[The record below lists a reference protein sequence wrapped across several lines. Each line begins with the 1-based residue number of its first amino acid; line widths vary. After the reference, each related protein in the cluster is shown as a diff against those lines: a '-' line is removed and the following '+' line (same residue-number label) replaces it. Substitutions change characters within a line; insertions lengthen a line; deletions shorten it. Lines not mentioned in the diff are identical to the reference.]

1 MSLPL
6 FSLCHF
12 QQLQVLAASLPLAQ
26 WKELWLDRGSYV
38 DEKVRFETW
47 RSLSCYFLKKKKHC
61 LEGWEWGEQ
70 ITVAYSNI
78 SLLDS
83 FSVNTVKRLVEY
95 EKVFMYYIVFYV
107 LFLLFFFTIYQTLF
121 ALKLLYLILLYLLQ
135 WQ

>member
-1 MSLPL
+1 MT
-6 FSLCHF
+6 
-12 QQLQVLAASLPLAQ
+12 
-26 WKELWLDRGSYV
+26 ELELL
-38 DEKVRFETW
+38 
-47 RSLSCYFLKKKKHC
+47 LSEKKKHC